1 MRRSG
6 YAAILAVVVALQ
18 AVMIGVFPRGGTKE
32 DLDSDQDLSVT
43 AAPVQTVPPEDT
55 TPSPTPSV
63 IPSFTPRPD
72 TPQPTRPSATT
83 PVRTP
88 TPTAPPPTTPPPT
101 PTPEPPE
108 DTNGNS
114 NYGQA
119 LGSGSFSSASGTSMD
134 LVVSWSATGTGD
146 AAALAV
152 NVSVRCYSIHCGALW
167 DSLTIT
173 VGGQSYSFST
183 PALSYDG
190 GSPTTLSLASATVNV
205 PASSAQSISV
215 AWNFKGSYGET
226 DLEYLTAYGTASI
239 A

>member
-6 YAAILAVVVALQ
+6 YAAICVVVAVLM
-18 AVMIGVFPRGGTKE
+18 AMMIGISRLGRAEEEP
-32 DLDSDQDLSVT
+32 DSDQDLSVT
-43 AAPVQTVPPEDT
+43 AAPVQTAAPEET
-55 TPSPTPSV
+55 TPTPSV
-63 IPSFTPRPD
+63 TPSFTPSPN
-72 TPQPTRPSATT
+72 TPQTSRPTATT
-83 PVRTP
+83 PVKTP
-88 TPTAPPPTTPPPT
+88 TPTATPTPTPT
-101 PTPEPPE
+101 PTPEPP
-108 DTNGNS
+108 DDPDGSS

-152 NVSVRCYSIHCGALW
+152 NVAVRCYSIHCGALW

-173 VGGQSYSFST
+173 VGGQSHTYST
-183 PALSYDG
+183 PTLSYDG
-190 GSPTTLSLASATVNV
+190 GAPTTLALGSVTVNV
-205 PASSAQSISV
+205 PDGSTQSISV
-215 AWNFKGSYGET
+215 SWNFKGTYGET